1 MVIIFF
7 GKNYHFFEF
16 FVFVLVSV
24 GSVSVFKSNER
35 SEDSLG
41 FADFFFSGKRLKI
54 LMHLGISALF

>member
-41 FADFFFSGKRLKI
+41 FADFFFQESVLKY
-54 LMHLGISALF
+54 